1 MIKESE
7 LIGVTIV
14 ILKKFIYSGKKD
26 AKSLNISFNE
36 YCDRNDIDIWSEIK
50 EISQK
55 IDKIKIEDDRPDLY
69 NSLGLIIEELN
80 DKEL

>member
-7 LIGVTIV
+7 LVKVTIV
-14 ILKKFIYSGKKD
+14 ILEKFIDNGRKD
-26 AKSLNISFNE
+26 AKSLDISFNE
-36 YCDRNDIDIWSEIK
+36 YCEKNDIDIWSEIK

-55 IDKIKIEDDRPDLY
+55 IDRIKIEDDKPDLY
-69 NSLGLIIEELN
+69 NLLGLVIEKLN

>member
-7 LIGVTIV
+7 LVKVTIV
-14 ILKKFIYSGKKD
+14 ILEKFIDNGRKY
-26 AKSLNISFNE
+26 AKSLDISFNE
-36 YCDRNDIDIWSEIK
+36 YCEKNDIDIWSEIK

-55 IDKIKIEDDRPDLY
+55 IDRIKIEDDKPDLY
-69 NSLGLIIEELN
+69 NLLGLVIEKLN